1 MITQKLL
8 NMKKITSKLL
18 LIMVLLGVVQAVRGQ
33 NYIDPKL
40 LTNLEYRSVGPTRG
54 GRVTS
59 VAGHPNTP
67 GVFFMGSTGGGL
79 WKTIDYGHNWNNVSD
94 GFFNTPS
101 IGAIGIAPSKPDV
114 MYVGTGSDGLRS
126 NVIAGKGV
134 YKSTNAGRSWEKVGL
149 EKTGHIGAVEVH
161 PSNPDIAFVAAI
173 GSAFVPNVD
182 RGVYRT
188 KDGGKTWEK
197 VLFLSDT
204 IGFSDLE
211 FHPTNPQII
220 YAGAWR
226 AQRTPWTIIS
236 GGKVGG
242 VYKSEDGGSTWRQV
256 TKGLPA
262 DLIGKIDFA
271 VSPAD
276 PQRVYALIEALPGG
290 GLYRSNDA
298 GESWS
303 LISSSRFLLDRPF
316 YYCNVTA
323 NPLNADNVF
332 VSATGFWR
340 SNNGGRTWTALNT
353 PHGDDHDLW
362 INPRDTLE
370 WIESNDGGANITRDG
385 GKNWSTQLNQPTAE
399 LYQVEIDDQFPYWLY
414 AGQQDNGTAITV
426 PSLPPYDSPVGPMGY
441 YLPAGGCET
450 GPAVP
455 KPGNHNIV
463 YANCKGCFSVYDK
476 RSGQERNYFIGATNI
491 YGHKPNDLKFRFQ
504 RVTPIHVSPNNPK
517 VVYYGSQYLHRT
529 LDEGATWETISPD
542 LTANEPDKQV
552 ISGSPITRDVTGEE
566 YYSTIY
572 EIRESNKLPGLIWVG
587 SNDGPIHVTRNNGK
601 SWQNVTPVGMPKGGR
616 VDCIDPSPHRPN
628 KAYAAILLYQLGD
641 WRPYLYKTEN
651 YGQSWTLITK
661 GIPEDYP
668 VRTVREDPSREGLLY
683 AGTEYGMFI
692 SFDDGQNWQPFQ
704 QNLPITP
711 ITDIKVHQGDLV
723 ISTMGRGFW
732 ILDNLS
738 ALHQLAKPNLAQS
751 AVLFKP
757 RDQYRLRYFPNRKG
771 SEPHY
776 PSPGIQIDY
785 WLKEAPQSA
794 ITLEILNAQMQ
805 TIRAFTSQNNPRDTV
820 KIPSKAGMAMGFVI
834 AGFSEAL
841 RTTPGVQRFV
851 WDLRHLGPWDRSGV
865 RTSRGAPM
873 AAPGQYFVRLTVN
886 GVASLQGFKVLPD
899 PRLIN
904 AGVTSKDLQQQEALS
919 LQIIELD
926 SRSRILGA
934 TITQERASAQQK
946 SDKVL
951 STFYDELYGELFTAE
966 GRYMTPRLI
975 DQITYLRGMLDQGDQ
990 RPGKDAYARYEELKS
1005 WYNRLAKQAVDKVGN
1020 RKEFNLID

>member
-18 LIMVLLGVVQAVRGQ
+18 LIMVLLGVVQIVIGQ
-33 NYIDPKL
+33 DYIDPKL

-79 WKTIDYGHNWNNVSD
+79 WKTIDYGNNWNNVSD

-134 YKSTNAGRSWEKVGL
+134 YKSSNAGRTWEKVGL

-173 GSAFVPNVD
+173 GNAFVPNVD

-188 KDGGKTWEK
+188 KDGGKSWEK

-242 VYKSEDGGSTWRQV
+242 VFKSEDGGNTWRKV
-256 TKGLPA
+256 AKGLPA

-303 LISSSRFLLDRPF
+303 LVSSSRFLLDRPF

-340 SNNGGRTWTALNT
+340 SNNGGRTWASVNT
-353 PHGDDHDLW
+353 PHGDEHDLW

-476 RSGQERNYFIGATNI
+476 RNGQERNYFIGATNI

-529 LDEGATWETISPD
+529 LDEGVTWETISPD

-572 EIRESNKLPGLIWVG
+572 EIRESNKMPGLIWVG

-601 SWQNVTPVGMPKGGR
+601 SWQNVTPTMPKGGR

-651 YGQSWTLITK
+651 YGQSWALITK

-683 AGTEYGMFI
+683 AGTEYGMFV

-785 WLKEAPQSA
+785 WLKEVPQGA

-805 TIRAFTSQNNPRDTV
+805 TIRAFTSQNNPRDTL
-820 KIPSKAGMAMGFVI
+820 KIPSKASMAMGFVI
-834 AGFSEAL
+834 AGFSDAL
-841 RTTPGVQRFV
+841 RTTPGIQRFV

-865 RTSRGAPM
+865 RSSRGAPM
-873 AAPGQYFVRLTVN
+873 AAPGQYFVRMKVN

-904 AGVTSKDLQQQEALS
+904 AGVTTKDLLQQEALS

-946 SDKVL
+946 NDTAL
-951 STFYDELYGELFTAE
+951 STFYNDLHSELFMAE

-975 DQITYLRGMLDQGDQ
+975 EQITYLRGMLDQGDQ